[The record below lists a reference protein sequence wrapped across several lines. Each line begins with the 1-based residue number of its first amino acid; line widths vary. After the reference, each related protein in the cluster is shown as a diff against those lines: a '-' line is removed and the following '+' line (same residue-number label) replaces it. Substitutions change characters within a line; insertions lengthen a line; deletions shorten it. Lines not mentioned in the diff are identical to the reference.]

1 MKTEQ
6 DTHIRIEGLSYAY
19 PESAHKALESI
30 NLGIASGEVLFICGD
45 SGCGKT
51 TLGKCITGAVPGFYG
66 GEISGTVRIGG
77 TEISELPHRV
87 RAAEITMVFQD
98 PERQLMMNRVHREIA
113 FGLENIGVKPSR
125 IKRRVW
131 ESMQF
136 CNILE
141 LWDREISTLSGG
153 QKQKVAIASAIAYMP
168 KCIIFDEPTSQ
179 LDPLAAEE
187 IITLIGKINKE
198 LGITAI
204 IIEQRLDKCFEI
216 SNRILHLENG
226 RVDFFGSR
234 EEFYKQAGEHNL
246 PVHLR
251 LARHAGLQAMPAS
264 MKETR
269 RLLQERGGDA
279 SGSLPAPVPREGAG
293 ELLRFKGMSTG
304 YGGRMVIR
312 NLDCTV
318 KEGDFIG
325 VFGPNGAGK
334 STLLKAAA
342 GLLKYSG
349 SLKVQGVEVSKC
361 RSRDIGGVLGYV
373 SQNPNDYLSKDTV
386 YEELKFTLD
395 NYGSTDLGV
404 IDEVLEQLQIK
415 DIRDKNP
422 RDLSGGERQRVA
434 IASVL
439 VNRQR
444 ILLLDE
450 PTRGLDARL
459 KNQLGRLLAGLN
471 QEGIAIILVTHDLE
485 FATEFCERYM
495 LLFDGEIISSGTRDE
510 VLADGIFYTTAAN
523 KILRDS
529 APGIYTVN
537 QAKEWLDGYGG

>member
-1 MKTEQ
+1 MKTEHSA
-6 DTHIRIEGLSYAY
+6 HISIEDLSYSY
-19 PESAHKALESI
+19 PESGQKALESI
-30 NLGIASGEVLFICGD
+30 DIGIASGEVVFICGD

-51 TLGKCITGAVPGFYG
+51 TLGKCLTGAVPSFYG

-77 TEISELPHRV
+77 IEISELPHRT
-87 RAAEITMVFQD
+87 RSAEITMVFQD

-125 IKRRVW
+125 IRRRVW

-136 CNILE
+136 CNILD
-141 LWDREISTLSGG
+141 LWNREISTLSGG

-187 IITLIGKINKE
+187 IIALIGKINKE

-216 SNRILHLENG
+216 SNRILHLEKG
-226 RVDFFGSR
+226 KVDFFGSR
-234 EEFYKQAGEHNL
+234 EKFYSKAAEQDL

-251 LARHAGLQAMPAS
+251 LARHAGIKTMPFS

-269 RLLQERGGDA
+269 HLLRKRGGSA
-279 SGSLPAPVPREGAG
+279 IKPLPATIPGKEAG
-293 ELLRFKGMSTG
+293 ELLRFKGLSTG
-304 YGGRMVIR
+304 YGGRKVIR

-318 KEGDFIG
+318 REGDFIG
-325 VFGPNGAGK
+325 IFGPNGAGK

-349 SLKVQGVEVSKC
+349 SLKARGTEISKF
-361 RSRDIGGVLGYV
+361 RSRDIGSILGYV

-395 NYGSTDLGV
+395 NYGCSDSG
-404 IDEVLEQLQIK
+404 IIEEVLEQLQISG
-415 DIRDKNP
+415 IRNKNP

-439 VNRQR
+439 VNRQKL
-444 ILLLDE
+444 LLLDE
-450 PTRGLDARL
+450 PTRGLDAKL
-459 KNQLGRLLAGLN
+459 KSQLGRLLVRLN

-485 FATEFCERYM
+485 FATEFCSRYM
-495 LLFDGEIISSGTRDE
+495 LLFDGEIVSAGTRDE
-510 VLADGIFYTTAAN
+510 VLADGIFYTTVAN
-523 KILRDS
+523 KILRD
-529 APGIYTVN
+529 AATGIYTVA